1 MGCWLPSE
9 EQYDRP
15 AHTSFKNGLVNA
27 GFVILGGPLSDEH
40 RVVLAIEA
48 DSEGTAHKTFA
59 RGLWSE
65 AYLIL
70 KSVDELIL
78 RVDGHAERLG

>member
-1 MGCWLPSE
+1 MGCWLPPE
-9 EQYDRP
+9 EQCDRP
-15 AHTSFKNGLVNA
+15 AHTSFKDGLVNA

-40 RVVLAIEA
+40 RVVLTIEA
-48 DSEGTAHKTFA
+48 DSEGTVRKTFA

-65 AYLIL
+65 AHLIL

-78 RVDGHAERLG
+78 RLTGTLSD